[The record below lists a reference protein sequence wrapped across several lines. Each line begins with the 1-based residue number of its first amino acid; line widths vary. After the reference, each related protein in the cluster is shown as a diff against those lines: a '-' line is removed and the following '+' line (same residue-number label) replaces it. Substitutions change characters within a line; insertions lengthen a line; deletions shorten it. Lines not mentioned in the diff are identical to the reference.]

1 MSENKI
7 TTMIGNIADK
17 DLVNA
22 EVQFQSVMN
31 DKVAAQL
38 AIAKE
43 TLAKSM
49 FNSAGELDLEKAEAE

>member
-1 MSENKI
+1 
-7 TTMIGNIADK
+7 MIGNIADK